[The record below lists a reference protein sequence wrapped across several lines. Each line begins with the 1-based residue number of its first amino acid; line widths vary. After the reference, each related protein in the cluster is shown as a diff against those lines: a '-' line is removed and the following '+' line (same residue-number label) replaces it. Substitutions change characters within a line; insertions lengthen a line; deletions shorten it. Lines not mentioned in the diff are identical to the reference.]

1 MEIREVIINNKAREK
16 ISYYAYSKD
25 DSQMLALKNKIH
37 AVWNNHFIDRRGYKR
52 YIEQCFLDASDAD
65 IITIQT
71 YYLEDDG
78 TNLISILDDSQVP
91 SNLKSGLSTTR
102 ADREF
107 HNDTQT
113 IEVEYSSASLPFT
126 MPGNCSLRR
135 QTHNLNA
142 DYSDKGTYNVY
153 VVGTVA
159 NLDSL
164 VKSENSSLSCTI
176 PDGYT
181 LAATDSFKLLYNSSD
196 ALQSCTLTQQDSFPY
211 FDENLPDSV
220 MHNLLLDKENIWY
233 TFDITNSTRT
243 FEIPYII
250 GGVYPVQPLGANL
263 NLMYITET
271 YDSSFNNTNV
281 QNVYVQ
287 GRLND
292 VYTWA
297 KSLKSDI
304 TLPIPDNINKPDE
317 VMFEDYGAYVVQESE
332 FVGNDDMDY
341 LIFEDATSGVGN
353 NLYII
358 LEQEI
363 LEDEDYFKFTF
374 DSSDNLTSV
383 KLIGHLQQTMTRS
396 RKVKRQTQMEYNF
409 KYQDAITN
417 KGILETL
424 VPDSAR
430 KLSVP
435 KYDMDGFRYAD
446 D

>member
-1 MEIREVIINNKAREK
+1 MEIREFVINNKAIEK
-16 ISYYAYSKD
+16 ISYYAYNKD
-25 DSQMLALKNKIH
+25 DSQMIAIKNKIH

-52 YIEQCFLDASDAD
+52 YIQSCFLDSADAD
-65 IITIQT
+65 VVTIQT

-78 TNLISILDDSQVP
+78 TNLISILDASQVP
-91 SNLKSGLSTTR
+91 SDLKSGLSTDR

-126 MPGNCSLRR
+126 LPSGVSFRR

-142 DYSDKGTYNVY
+142 DYSDKETYNVY
-153 VVGTVA
+153 VIGTVA
-159 NLDSL
+159 NVDNL

-181 LAATDSFKLLYNSSD
+181 LSASDSFKLLYNSSD
-196 ALQSCTLTQQDSFPY
+196 ELQSCTLTPQDSFPF
-211 FDENLPDSV
+211 FDENLPDIV

-233 TFDITNSTRT
+233 TFDITNETRT
-243 FEIPYII
+243 FEIPYVT
-250 GGVYPVQPLGANL
+250 GGVYPVEPLGVNV

-317 VMFEDYGAYVVQESE
+317 VVFEDDGAYVVQESE

-341 LIFEDATSGVGN
+341 LIFEDATEGIDDKN
-353 NLYII
+353 CII

-396 RKVKRQTQMEYNF
+396 RKVRRQTQIEYNF

-417 KGILETL
+417 TGILATL

-430 KLSVP
+430 TLSVN
-435 KYDMDGFRYAD
+435 KYDMNGFRYAD